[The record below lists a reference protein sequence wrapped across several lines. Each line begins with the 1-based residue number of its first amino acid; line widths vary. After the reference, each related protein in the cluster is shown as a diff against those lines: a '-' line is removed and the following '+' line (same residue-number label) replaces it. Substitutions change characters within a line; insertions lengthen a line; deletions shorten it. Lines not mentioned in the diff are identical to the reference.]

1 MSEHLPITVMV
12 GDDHPVVR
20 EGLKAILSAQD
31 DLEVVGE
38 ARTGGE
44 AVASYFQL
52 RPRVVLMDLLLPDM
66 NGSEAIKRIC
76 EKSSDARIIVLT
88 TLSGDEEIYRALEA
102 GAHGYLLK
110 DMVRKE
116 LIRAVHEVHAGRRF
130 IPAEIGARLA
140 EGLPR
145 PDLTSR
151 EIEVLQ
157 QVAGGLRNKEIAY
170 NLDISEATVNAHV
183 KHILSKLSAADRT
196 QAVMVA
202 LRRGILHL

>member
-1 MSEHLPITVMV
+1 MSEHLPITVLV
-12 GDDHPVVR
+12 VDDHPVVR
-20 EGLKAILSAQD
+20 EGLNAILSAQD
-31 DLEVVGE
+31 DLRVVGE
-38 ARTGGE
+38 AATGGE
-44 AVASYFQL
+44 AVASYFSL

-66 NGSEAIKRIC
+66 SGSEAIRRIC

-116 LIRAVHEVHAGRRF
+116 LIRAIHEVCAGRRF
-130 IPAEIGARLA
+130 IPAEVGARLA

-145 PDLTSR
+145 PALTSR

-157 QVAGGLRNKEIAY
+157 QVAGGLRNKEVAF

-183 KHILSKLSAADRT
+183 KHILSKLNAADRT